1 MKRSIVLNN
10 NIKKTFEKPSLEKTN
25 TLEKKKGQFDSP
37 QFINSPK
44 PLKKFVKRGFPK
56 KNKQKIPHG
65 KRLKRK
71 PLPIIFI
78 QSTLNNTILTL
89 TDKKGNPL
97 AWSSAGKHGFK
108 HSRKKTGYAAQVAAT
123 HLAKKCLDK
132 RIRMLE
138 VRMKGLGKGKRT
150 AVSTIKKAGLKI
162 KRVIELTPV
171 PFNGC
176 RPPKKRRK

>member
-1 MKRSIVLNN
+1 MKKSIVLTN
-10 NIKKTFEKPSLEKTN
+10 NIKEPSVLQTDKVSTISH
-25 TLEKKKGQFDSP
+25 LKSV
-37 QFINSPK
+37 SK
-44 PLKKFVKRGFPK
+44 PLRGKYK
-56 KNKQKIPHG
+56 KNHKPQIPLG
-65 KRLKRK
+65 RRLKRK

-108 HSRKKTGYAAQVAAT
+108 HSRKKTSYAAQVAT
-123 HLAKKCLDK
+123 TQLAKVCLDK

-138 VRMKGLGKGKRT
+138 VRMKGLGKGKKT
-150 AVSTIKKAGLKI
+150 AVSTIKKSGLKI
-162 KRVIELTPV
+162 KRLVELTRV

-176 RPPKKRRK
+176 RPEKKKRRKRK